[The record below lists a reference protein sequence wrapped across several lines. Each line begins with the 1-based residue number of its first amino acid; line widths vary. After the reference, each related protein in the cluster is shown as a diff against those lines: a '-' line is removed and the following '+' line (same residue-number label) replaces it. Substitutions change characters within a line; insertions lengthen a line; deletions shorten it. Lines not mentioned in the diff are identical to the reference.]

1 MKKLLLLISLLFIT
15 GCDAEYTLKYE
26 DNVFSDS
33 IEVFDYYNSEDESS
47 EDKDLSYFVNKKQYY
62 DIDGLN
68 PYKVNY
74 EETSENYYDLK
85 YTATF
90 DKVSYE
96 FSSVLNNCVQ
106 YHDFVEDEEKIY
118 ITAYGEYYCEYF
130 DKLKINLVTD
140 KKITFSNADE
150 ENNGKHTWYY
160 EPYENINIEFEI
172 DKNENKPNDYSFILY
187 VIIVI
192 VVLSVLIILSILG
205 FKIYKRLK
213 NNIEV

>member
-1 MKKLLLLISLLFIT
+1 MKKLLILILLLFIT

-74 EETSENYYDLK
+74 EEISENYYDLK

-118 ITAYGEYYCEYF
+118 IMAYGEYYCEYF
-130 DKLKINLVTD
+130 DELKISLITD
-140 KKITFSNADE
+140 KKVTYSNADE
-150 ENNGKHTWYY
+150 EKNGKHIWYFK
-160 EPYENINIEFEI
+160 PYESINIEFEI
-172 DKNENKPNDYSFILY
+172 DKNEDNPKNYSFILY
-187 VIIVI
+187 AVIMIVI
-192 VVLSVLIILSILG
+192 VIVLSLIILG
-205 FKIYKRLK
+205 FKIYKKLK
-213 NNIEV
+213 NNQEV

>member
-1 MKKLLLLISLLFIT
+1 MKKLLILILLLFIT
-15 GCDAEYTLKYE
+15 GCEAEYTLKYE

-118 ITAYGEYYCEYF
+118 IMAYGEYYCEYF
-130 DKLKINLVTD
+130 DELKISLITD
-140 KKITFSNADE
+140 KKVTYSNADE
-150 ENNGKHTWYY
+150 EKNGKHIWYFK
-160 EPYENINIEFEI
+160 PYESINIEFEI
-172 DKNENKPNDYSFILY
+172 DKNEDNPKNYSFILY
-187 VIIVI
+187 AVIMIVI
-192 VVLSVLIILSILG
+192 VIVLSLIILG
-205 FKIYKRLK
+205 FKIYKKLK
-213 NNIEV
+213 NNQEV

>member
-1 MKKLLLLISLLFIT
+1 MKKLLILILLLFIT

-33 IEVFDYYNSEDESS
+33 IEVFDYYNPVDENS

-118 ITAYGEYYCEYF
+118 IMAYGEYYCEYF
-130 DKLKINLVTD
+130 DELKISLITD
-140 KKITFSNADE
+140 KKVTYSNADE
-150 ENNGKHTWYY
+150 EKNGKHIWYFK
-160 EPYENINIEFEI
+160 PYESINIEFEI
-172 DKNENKPNDYSFILY
+172 DKNEGNPKNYSFILY
-187 VIIVI
+187 AVIMIVI
-192 VVLSVLIILSILG
+192 VIVLSLIILG
-205 FKIYKRLK
+205 FKIYKKLK
-213 NNIEV
+213 NNQEV

>member
-1 MKKLLLLISLLFIT
+1 MKKLLILILLLFIT

-118 ITAYGEYYCEYF
+118 IMAYGEYYCEYF
-130 DKLKINLVTD
+130 DELKISLITD
-140 KKITFSNADE
+140 KKVTYSNADE
-150 ENNGKHTWYY
+150 EKNGKHIWYFK
-160 EPYENINIEFEI
+160 PYESINIEFEI
-172 DKNENKPNDYSFILY
+172 DKNEDNPKNYSFILY
-187 VIIVI
+187 AVIMIVI
-192 VVLSVLIILSILG
+192 VIVLSLIILG
-205 FKIYKRLK
+205 FKIYKKLK
-213 NNIEV
+213 NNQEV

>member
-1 MKKLLLLISLLFIT
+1 MKKLLILILLLFIT

-33 IEVFDYYNSEDESS
+33 IEVFDYYNPVDENS

-118 ITAYGEYYCEYF
+118 IMAYGEYYCEYF
-130 DKLKINLVTD
+130 DELKISLITD
-140 KKITFSNADE
+140 KKVTYSNADE
-150 ENNGKHTWYY
+150 EKNGKHIWYFK
-160 EPYENINIEFEI
+160 PYESINIEFEI
-172 DKNENKPNDYSFILY
+172 DKNEDNPKNYSFILY
-187 VIIVI
+187 AVIMIVI
-192 VVLSVLIILSILG
+192 VIVLSLIILG
-205 FKIYKRLK
+205 FKIYKKLK
-213 NNIEV
+213 NNQEV

>member
-1 MKKLLLLISLLFIT
+1 MKKLLILILLLFIT

-118 ITAYGEYYCEYF
+118 IMAYGEYYCEYF
-130 DKLKINLVTD
+130 DKLNISLITD
-140 KKITFSNADE
+140 KKVTYSNADE
-150 ENNGKHTWYY
+150 EKNGKHIWYFK
-160 EPYENINIEFEI
+160 PYESINIEFEI
-172 DKNENKPNDYSFILY
+172 DKNEDNPKNYSFILY
-187 VIIVI
+187 AVIMIVI
-192 VVLSVLIILSILG
+192 VIVLSLIILG
-205 FKIYKRLK
+205 FKIYKKLK
-213 NNIEV
+213 NNQEV

>member
-1 MKKLLLLISLLFIT
+1 MKKLLILILLLFIT

-85 YTATF
+85 YNATY
-90 DKVSYE
+90 DEISYE
-96 FSSVLNNCVQ
+96 LSNVLNNCVQ

-130 DKLKINLVTD
+130 DKLKISLITD
-140 KKITFSNADE
+140 KKVTYSNADE
-150 ENNGKHTWYY
+150 EKNGKHIWYFK
-160 EPYENINIEFEI
+160 PYESINIEFEI
-172 DKNENKPNDYSFILY
+172 DKNEGNPKNYSFILY
-187 VIIVI
+187 AVIMIVI
-192 VVLSVLIILSILG
+192 VIVLSLIILG
-205 FKIYKRLK
+205 FKIYKKLK
-213 NNIEV
+213 NNQEV

>member
-1 MKKLLLLISLLFIT
+1 MKKLLILILLLFIT

-33 IEVFDYYNSEDESS
+33 IEVFDYYNFEDESS

-130 DKLKINLVTD
+130 DKLKISLITD
-140 KKITFSNADE
+140 KKVTYSNADE
-150 ENNGKHTWYY
+150 EKNGKHIWYFK
-160 EPYENINIEFEI
+160 PYESINIEFEI
-172 DKNENKPNDYSFILY
+172 DKNEDNPKNYSFILY
-187 VIIVI
+187 AVIMIVI
-192 VVLSVLIILSILG
+192 VIVLSLIILG
-205 FKIYKRLK
+205 FKIYKKLK
-213 NNIEV
+213 NNQEV

>member
-1 MKKLLLLISLLFIT
+1 MKKLLILILLLFIT

-33 IEVFDYYNSEDESS
+33 IEVFDYYNPVDENS

-74 EETSENYYDLK
+74 EEISENYYDLK

-118 ITAYGEYYCEYF
+118 IMSYGEYYCEYF
-130 DKLKINLVTD
+130 DKLKISLITD
-140 KKITFSNADE
+140 KKVTYSNADE
-150 ENNGKHTWYY
+150 EKNGKHIWYFK
-160 EPYENINIEFEI
+160 PYESINIEFEI
-172 DKNENKPNDYSFILY
+172 DKNEDNPKNYSFILY
-187 VIIVI
+187 AVIMIVI
-192 VVLSVLIILSILG
+192 VIVLSLIILG
-205 FKIYKRLK
+205 FKIYKKLK
-213 NNIEV
+213 NNQEV